1 VGIIMAQTRAAI
13 RYAKAVLDLAK
24 DQKSAPAVN
33 DDMKSI
39 ANAIEG
45 SKELKD
51 MLHSPVVPTATKK
64 SALLAVF
71 KNLNK
76 LSVNLIDTLIENK
89 RISILGGVADK
100 YVELFD
106 EGQGIQV
113 AKVTTAVQLSD
124 ELKKLVLVKA
134 KELTGKDSEIVNI
147 VDENILGGF
156 ILRVGD
162 LQYDA
167 SIANKLSK
175 LKREF
180 TLN

>member
-1 VGIIMAQTRAAI
+1 MAQTRAAI

-24 DQKSAPAVN
+24 EQKSASTIN
-33 DDMKSI
+33 DDMKLV
-39 ANAIEG
+39 ANSVSA
-45 SKELKD
+45 SKDLKD
-51 MLHSPVVPTATKK
+51 MLYSPVVPNATKK

-71 KNLNK
+71 SNLNK
-76 LSVNLIDTLIENK
+76 LSVNLIDTLITNK
-89 RISILGGVADK
+89 RIDILGDVAET
-100 YVELFD
+100 YNQLFD
-106 EGQGIQV
+106 KEQGTQT
-113 AKVTTAVQLSD
+113 AKVTTAVPLTD
-124 ELKKLVLVKA
+124 ELKKLVLAKV
-134 KELTGKDSEIVNI
+134 KELTGKDADINNV
-147 VDENILGGF
+147 VDESILGGF